1 MLHKIPGVFL
11 EKNINRDIGCKK
23 FQQCCNPS
31 SLMVDQ
37 VEKVPLPVEAQGLRK
52 KMGYMY
58 RMARVCHTYLIVLK

>member
-52 KMGYMY
+52 KWDICTEWQEY
-58 RMARVCHTYLIVLK
+58 VILI